1 MFVVKCRCS
10 EFYAVFIMN
19 VSLTPEL
26 AKFVEKEVESGL
38 YQTASEV
45 VRAGLRRLKEDQAAR
60 LPQAP
65 KTLEELEAQLLQSI
79 DRLDPGEGVDG
90 EEVFR
95 RLRKRIKESR
105 GTAARR
111 SR

>member
-1 MFVVKCRCS
+1 
-10 EFYAVFIMN
+10 MN
-19 VSLTPEL
+19 ISLTPEL
-26 AKFVEKEVESGL
+26 AKFVENEVESGL

-45 VRAGLRRLKEDQAAR
+45 IRAGLRRLKEDQAAR

-65 KTLEELEAQLLQSI
+65 KTLHELEAQLLQSI
-79 DRLDPGEGVDG
+79 ARLDRGEGVDG

-105 GTAARR
+105 SDA
-111 SR
+111 

>member
-1 MFVVKCRCS
+1 
-10 EFYAVFIMN
+10 MN
-19 VSLTPEL
+19 ISLTPEL

-45 VRAGLRRLKEDQAAR
+45 VRAGLRRLKEDKAVR

-65 KTLEELEAQLLQSI
+65 KTLEELETQLLQSI
-79 DRLDPGEGVDG
+79 DRLDRGEGVAG

-95 RLRKRIKESR
+95 RLRKRIRESR
-105 GTAARR
+105 SDA
-111 SR
+111 

>member
-1 MFVVKCRCS
+1 
-10 EFYAVFIMN
+10 MN
-19 VSLTPEL
+19 ISLTPEL
-26 AKFVEKEVESGL
+26 AKFVQKEVESGL

-65 KTLEELEAQLLQSI
+65 STLAELETQLLQSI
-79 DRLDPGEGVDG
+79 DRLDRGEGIDG
-90 EEVFR
+90 KESLR

-105 GTAARR
+105 SDA
-111 SR
+111 